1 MKDYQKIYRI
11 ATKDRLKYYMRAR
24 KNTVRTFAD
33 YKISIFIALLPVHE
47 ELSRAA

>member
-11 ATKDRLKYYMRAR
+11 ATKDRLKYYTRAG
-24 KNTVRTFAD
+24 KNTVRAFAYYD
-33 YKISIFIALLPVHE
+33 ISIVIALLPVHE